1 MSDPLPYG
9 GVRFLPPIEA
19 RPIAQQFMEDG
30 GRNIPSDGPIGY
42 FLEVDLRIPPAM
54 HAYFSEFPVLP
65 VKRPVIAEEYSP
77 HTAELA
83 HVYQLKTAK
92 NSTKLITDV
101 NDKRNYKIHFVYL
114 KQVLALGVQ
123 LMKVHRVVQFNQKP
137 WLRPFI
143 HNNNERQKRSTS
155 TFESQFWKLCNNACF
170 GKLLQNTR

>member
-65 VKRPVIAEEYSP
+65 VKRPVIAEEYSSYRGVGSRLP
-77 HTAELA
+77 AQDGE
-83 HVYQLKTAK
+83 
-92 NSTKLITDV
+92 KL
-101 NDKRNYKIHFVYL
+101 YKINY
-114 KQVLALGVQ
+114 
-123 LMKVHRVVQFNQKP
+123 
-137 WLRPFI
+137 
-143 HNNNERQKRSTS
+143 
-155 TFESQFWKLCNNACF
+155 
-170 GKLLQNTR
+170 